1 MRFVDYTTY
10 NKQPITVKEV
20 EQKIADL
27 EKTYQEFG
35 FGITCD
41 AFFDELAVLDGLMDE
56 AVEFENWQKQMQN

>member
-41 AFFDELAVLDGLMDE
+41 AFFDQLDVLDGLMDE
-56 AVEFENWQKQMQN
+56 AVDFENWQKQMQN

>member
-1 MRFVDYTTY
+1 MRFVDYTTH

-20 EQKIADL
+20 EQKIANL
-27 EKTYQEFG
+27 EKTYEEFG
-35 FGITCD
+35 FGTTCD